1 VTPDPPLL
9 RRATARVAPQ
19 AAELILEAVPSLEVV
34 LGNRG
39 TALRALSACYRAER
53 TELAYRFGLLAE
65 VEDELSGLVFAF
77 PGRLHGALKLGTGV
91 VLARAAGARHVA
103 ELAQRARVLN
113 RLLPN
118 VDRGFLYVS
127 ALAVVKER
135 RHEGIATALME
146 RVIVGATRLGLGVS
160 LDSGLADEPANALYE
175 KLGFRAA
182 STRETRPEERKLVP
196 VSGMVRWERLP
207 ES

>member
-1 VTPDPPLL
+1 MTPTL
-9 RRATARVAPQ
+9 RRGTARVAPE
-19 AAELILEAVPSLEVV
+19 AAELILESVPSLELV
-34 LGNRG
+34 LGDRA
-39 TALRALSACYRAER
+39 TALRALAACYRAER

-65 VEDELSGLVFAF
+65 VDHELIGIAIAF
-77 PGRLHGALKLGTGV
+77 PGRMYNSLKLGTGV
-91 VLARAAGARHVA
+91 VLARASGARHVA

-113 RLLPN
+113 RLLPS

-146 RVIVGATRLGLGVS
+146 RVIAGASRLDLGVA

-175 KLGFRAA
+175 KLGFREA
-182 STRETRPEERKLVP
+182 SSRETTSEERRLVP
-196 VSGMVRWERLP
+196 VSGMVRWERP
-207 ES
+207 PDG